1 MLNLTNDTERDL
13 DQSTSWE
20 EIHSPRKGEHTLK
33 SHFKRKEFY
42 PQTRLVLQPL
52 GLEVSSQAPQI

>member
-1 MLNLTNDTERDL
+1 MLNPTNDAEGDL

-20 EIHSPRKGEHTLK
+20 EIHSPGKGEHTLI
-33 SHFKRKEFY
+33 SHFKKKEFY

-52 GLEVSSQAPQI
+52 GLEAPQI